1 VSIPPPQFFNAE
13 APPRRTRQA
22 AEGKVEETELAVY
35 EHGAEAA
42 DEVADELRDGIRN
55 MVVCEL
61 DPETV
66 WNLRWED
73 YGQDLPAAGFPTIME
88 ADILVGD
95 SLFLGLDGEQ
105 QRALLSDESTQTA
118 VKRGDG
124 ILPAIRVKRTR
135 GALATVDEL
144 AAVLTSALGQRA
156 WKRLLVAGTRLRGAL
171 YSRRGSLIEPW
182 DSYCQ
187 RARSFSRR

>member
-1 VSIPPPQFFNAE
+1 M
-13 APPRRTRQA
+13 
-22 AEGKVEETELAVY
+22 KETELAVY

-42 DEVADELRDGIRN
+42 DEVADELRDGIHN

-171 YSRRGSLIEPW
+171 YSRGGSLIEPW

-187 RARSFSRR
+187 

>member
-1 VSIPPPQFFNAE
+1 M
-13 APPRRTRQA
+13 
-22 AEGKVEETELAVY
+22 EETELAVY

-42 DEVADELRDGIRN
+42 DEVADELRDGIHN

-61 DPETV
+61 EPETV

-171 YSRRGSLIEPW
+171 YSRGGSLIEPW

-187 RARSFSRR
+187 

>member
-1 VSIPPPQFFNAE
+1 MQ
-13 APPRRTRQA
+13 
-22 AEGKVEETELAVY
+22 ETELAVY
-35 EHGAEAA
+35 EHDAEAA

-66 WNLRWED
+66 WKLRWS
-73 YGQDLPAAGFPTIME
+73 AAGFPTIME
-88 ADILVGD
+88 ADILAGD

-105 QRALLSDESTQTA
+105 QRALLSDESIQTA
-118 VKRGDG
+118 VERGDG
-124 ILPAIRVKRTR
+124 ILPAVRVKRTR

-187 RARSFSRR
+187 RAMSFSRR

>member
-1 VSIPPPQFFNAE
+1 M
-13 APPRRTRQA
+13 
-22 AEGKVEETELAVY
+22 EETELAVY

-42 DEVADELRDGIRN
+42 DEVADELRDGIHN

-171 YSRRGSLIEPW
+171 YSRGGSLIEPW

-187 RARSFSRR
+187 